1 MKLHWKYNP
10 NTAFPER
17 IPLKVLLLLL
27 VFVLP
32 AGAYIGPGAGFGILT
47 SFLVFVNALAVSLL
61 SFLFWPVL
69 ALARQARRSRRP
81 VKPMAKRLVILG
93 LDGLS
98 PILVEKM
105 WEKGELTNLKRLSE
119 TGTFRHLGTTT
130 PGVSPVAWSSFQT
143 GVNPG
148 KHGIFDFLA
157 PDRKR
162 YLAVLSSV
170 RTSTETVKGITGR
183 KKTRTVQTLLR
194 KSAPFWSYLGK
205 YGVRSTVLR
214 VPITYPPEPLDGH
227 LLSGMCV
234 PDLRGSQGSYT
245 VLKNDE
251 PEPVTGGVQARLT
264 PDGNLRFKG
273 EISGPGGALPC
284 RVRLDIGGKTPKLS
298 HPGGSV
304 NLDWNALSPWVTLEF
319 SLSGK
324 KVRGIARFR
333 LTEGPELYC
342 TALHVDPS
350 KPAVPLGH
358 PVHYSRYLAGMQGPF
373 ATLGLAEDTWALSNG
388 HIDDAT
394 FMEQC
399 TGIFNER
406 ERMFSDALSNN
417 PTGLVVCVF
426 DTPDRV
432 QHMFWGSG
440 FREGSPIRTT
450 YAQMDAL
457 VGSVMAKMKKNDLLM
472 VLSDHGFTS
481 FHTCVDFN
489 RWLLENGYMFLKE
502 GVKTVGTSYIGVD
515 WEKTRA
521 YALGLTG
528 ININVRGREGMG
540 IVDPGEVPALTA
552 EIAAKLARLTTP
564 EGERVIRRARLGTEE
579 YCGPYA
585 SDGPDIIPGTS
596 RGFRAGWN
604 CVTGGVGESV
614 LHPNEQHWNGDHSCD
629 PDLVKGVLFTSW
641 KHESPEPSIVDIAP
655 TALRI
660 LGVAAPPHMD
670 GSPL

>member
-1 MKLHWKYNP
+1 MRFL
-10 NTAFPER
+10 
-17 IPLKVLLLLL
+17 IPVLLLA
-27 VFVLP
+27 LP
-32 AGAYIGPGAGFGILT
+32 ALSYVGPGAGFGILT

-69 ALARQARRSRRP
+69 ALVRHARQRRRP
-81 VKPMAKRLVILG
+81 LKPRARRLVILG

-98 PILVEKM
+98 PLLVEKM
-105 WEKGELTNLKRLSE
+105 WEKGELPNLRALAE
-119 TGTFRHLGTTT
+119 RGTFSHLATTT

-157 PDRKR
+157 PDRRR

-170 RTSTETVKGITGR
+170 RTSTARAGGFAGR
-183 KKTRTVQTLLR
+183 GRTKTVQTLLR

-205 YGVRSTVLR
+205 YGVRSAIIR

-245 VLKNDE
+245 VLLAGE
-251 PEPVTGGVQARLT
+251 PRPMTGGIQGRLE
-264 PDGNLRFKG
+264 PDGGNRYKG
-273 EISGPGGALPC
+273 EIPGPEGAHPC
-284 RVRLDIGGKTPKLS
+284 PVILDTVGKTPRLS
-298 HPGGSV
+298 HPGGSE
-304 NLDWNALSPWVTLEF
+304 NLPWNSLSQWIALEF
-319 SLSGK
+319 RLSGK

-333 LTEGPELYC
+333 LTDGPVLYC

-358 PVHYSRYLAGMQGPF
+358 PVHYSRYLAGLQGPF

-388 HIDDAT
+388 HIDDGT

-399 TGIFNER
+399 EGIFSER
-406 ERMFSDALSNN
+406 ERMFFDALSKN
-417 PTGLVVCVF
+417 PAGLVVCVF
-426 DTPDRV
+426 DTPDRI

-440 FREGSPIRTT
+440 FREGSPIRRT
-450 YAQMDAL
+450 YAEMDAL
-457 VGSVMAKMKKNDLLM
+457 VGRVMQKMKKDDLLL

-489 RWLLENGYMFLKE
+489 RWLVENGYMVLKD
-502 GVKTVGTSYIGVD
+502 GVKTVETSYNGVD
-515 WEKTRA
+515 WERTRA
-521 YALGLTG
+521 YALGLAG
-528 ININVRGREGMG
+528 ISINLRGREGMG
-540 IVDPGEVPALTA
+540 IVDPDEMPALVA
-552 EIAAKLARLTTP
+552 EIAEKLEQLTAP
-564 EGERVIRRARLGTEE
+564 GGERVIRKARLGFNE
-579 YCGPYA
+579 YTGPYA
-585 SDGPDIIPGTS
+585 ADGPDIIPGTS
-596 RGFRAGWN
+596 RGYRAGWN
-604 CVTGGVGESV
+604 CVTGGVGDRV
-614 LHPNEQHWNGDHSCD
+614 LHPNDKHWNGDHSCD

-641 KHESPEPSIVDIAP
+641 KHERTEPSIIDIAP
-655 TALRI
+655 TALGI
-660 LGVAAPPHMD
+660 LGVTPPPHMD

>member
-1 MKLHWKYNP
+1 
-10 NTAFPER
+10 
-17 IPLKVLLLLL
+17 LKVLLLIL
-27 VFVLP
+27 VFALP

-47 SFLVFVNALAVSLL
+47 SFLVFVNAIAVSLL
-61 SFLFWPVL
+61 SFLFWPLL
-69 ALARQARRSRRP
+69 ALVRQSRRRRRP
-81 VKPMAKRLVILG
+81 IKPRAGRLVILG

-98 PILVEKM
+98 PVLVEKM
-105 WEKGELTNLKRLSE
+105 WEKGELPNMKRLAE
-119 TGTFRHLGTTT
+119 QGTFRHLGTTT

-170 RTSTETVKGITGR
+170 RTGSETVRGITGR
-183 KKTRTVQTLLR
+183 KRTRTFQTLLR

-245 VLKNDE
+245 VLKTGD
-251 PEPVTGGVQARLT
+251 PEPMTGGVQARLT
-264 PDGNLRFKG
+264 PDGRLRFRG
-273 EISGPGGALPC
+273 EIPGPDGALPC
-284 RVRLDIGGKTPKLS
+284 RIILDVKGKTPKLS
-298 HPGGSV
+298 HPGGAVS
-304 NLDWNALSPWVTLEF
+304 LDWNALSPWVKLEF

-342 TALHVDPS
+342 TALQVDPS

-394 FMEQC
+394 FMELC

-406 ERMFSDALSNN
+406 EKMFSDALSRN
-417 PTGLVVCVF
+417 PSGLVVCVF

-450 YAQMDAL
+450 YAAMDAL
-457 VGSVMAKMKKNDLLM
+457 VGRVMDRMKKDDLLM

-489 RWLLENGYMFLKE
+489 RWLVENGYMVLKE
-502 GVKTVGTSYIGVD
+502 GVDTVATSYIGVD
-515 WEKTRA
+515 WDRTRA
-521 YALGLTG
+521 YALGLAG
-528 ININVRGREGMG
+528 ISINVRGREGMG
-540 IVDPGEVPALTA
+540 IVEPGEVPALIA
-552 EIAAKLARLTTP
+552 EIAEKLEHLTTP
-564 EGERVIRRARLGTEE
+564 EGGRVIMRARLGTEE
-579 YCGPYA
+579 YSGPYA
-585 SDGPDIIPGTS
+585 ADGPDIIPGTS

-604 CVTGGVGESV
+604 CVTGGVGEKV
-614 LHPNEQHWNGDHSCD
+614 LYKNEQHWNGDHSCD

-641 KHESPEPSIVDIAP
+641 KHDSPAPSIIDIAP
-655 TALRI
+655 TALGI
-660 LGVAAPPHMD
+660 LGVAPPPHMD

>member
-1 MKLHWKYNP
+1 
-10 NTAFPER
+10 
-17 IPLKVLLLLL
+17 LKALL
-27 VFVLP
+27 VLFFFALP
-32 AGAYIGPGAGFGILT
+32 AAAYIGPGAGFGILT

-69 ALARQARRSRRP
+69 TLVRRSRMNRRP
-81 VKPMAKRLVILG
+81 LKPAAKRLVILG

-98 PILVEKM
+98 PVLVEKM
-105 WEKGELTNLKRLSE
+105 WEKGELPNMKRLSE
-119 TGTFRHLGTTT
+119 QGTFRHLGTTT

-170 RTSTETVKGITGR
+170 RTSSETVKGITGR
-183 KKTRTVQTLLR
+183 RKTRTVQTLLR
-194 KSAPFWSYLGK
+194 KSAPFWSYLGR
-205 YGVRSTVLR
+205 YGVRSTILR

-245 VLKNDE
+245 VLKTGE
-251 PEPVTGGVQARLT
+251 PEPMTGGVQARLT
-264 PDGNLRFKG
+264 PDGDHRFAG
-273 EISGPGGALPC
+273 GIPGPDGSLHC
-284 RVRLDIGGKTPKLS
+284 RVRLDVGGKTPRLS
-298 HPGGSV
+298 HSGGSV

-333 LTEGPELYC
+333 LTEGPTLYC

-350 KPAVPLGH
+350 KPALPLGH

-373 ATLGLAEDTWALSNG
+373 ATLGLVEDTWALSNG
-388 HIDDAT
+388 HIDDGT

-399 TGIFNER
+399 AGIFSER
-406 ERMFSDALSNN
+406 EKMFSDALSKN

-440 FREGSPIRTT
+440 FKEGSPIRTT
-450 YAQMDAL
+450 YADMDAL
-457 VGSVMAKMKKNDLLM
+457 VGRVMEKMKKTDLLM

-489 RWLLENGYMFLKE
+489 RWLLENGYMVLKE
-502 GVKTVGTSYIGVD
+502 GVKTVGTSYMGVD

-521 YALGLTG
+521 YALGLAG

-540 IVDPGEVPALTA
+540 IVEPGEVPALTA
-552 EIAAKLARLTTP
+552 EIAGKLAHLATP
-564 EGERVIRRARLGTEE
+564 EGDRVIRRARLGTEE
-579 YCGPYA
+579 YKGPYA
-585 SDGPDIIPGTS
+585 KDGPDIIPGTS

-604 CVTGGVGESV
+604 CVTGGVGEKV
-614 LHPNEQHWNGDHSCD
+614 LYPNEQHWNGDHSCD

-641 KHESPEPSIVDIAP
+641 KHDTPEPSIIDIAP
-655 TALRI
+655 TALGI
-660 LGVAAPPHMD
+660 LGVAPPPHMD

>member
-1 MKLHWKYNP
+1 MG
-10 NTAFPER
+10 
-17 IPLKVLLLLL
+17 IPLLLLL
-27 VFVLP
+27 FFALP
-32 AGAYIGPGAGFGILT
+32 AWSYVGPGAGFGILT

-69 ALARQARRSRRP
+69 ALVRRARLRGRP
-81 VKPMAKRLVILG
+81 LKPRAKRLVILG

-98 PILVEKM
+98 PLLVEKM
-105 WEKGELTNLKRLSE
+105 WEKGELPNLKALAAQ
-119 TGTFRHLGTTT
+119 GTFRHLGTTT

-170 RTSTETVKGITGR
+170 RSETGKARGILRRGR
-183 KKTRTVQTLLR
+183 TRTVQTLLR
-194 KSAPFWSYLGK
+194 KSSPFWSYLGK
-205 YGVRSTVLR
+205 YGVRSTILR

-245 VLKNDE
+245 VLTTGE
-251 PEPVTGGVQARLT
+251 PGQMTGGIQGRLT
-264 PDGNLRFKG
+264 PDGAHRFRG
-273 EISGPGGALPC
+273 ELPGPEGSLPC
-284 RVRLDIGGKTPKLS
+284 PIRIDTAGRAPKLT

-304 NLDWNALSPWVTLEF
+304 SLPWNSLSPWVSLEF
-319 SLSGK
+319 RLSGR

-333 LTEGPELYC
+333 LTEGPVLYS

-358 PVHYSRYLAGMQGPF
+358 PVHYPRYLAGMQGPF

-388 HIDDAT
+388 HIDEGT

-399 TGIFNER
+399 EGIFIER
-406 ERMFSDALSNN
+406 ERMFFDALSKN

-440 FREGSPIRTT
+440 FREGSPIRRT
-450 YAQMDAL
+450 YAEMDAL
-457 VGSVMAKMKKNDLLM
+457 VGRVMQRMKKGDLLL

-489 RWLLENGYMFLKE
+489 RWLVENGYMVLKE
-502 GVKTVGTSYIGVD
+502 GVSTVETSYRGVD

-521 YALGLTG
+521 YALGLAG
-528 ININVRGREGMG
+528 ISINIRGREGMG
-540 IVDPGEVPALTA
+540 IVDPGDAPALAA
-552 EIAAKLARLTTP
+552 EIAGKLEQLGTAD
-564 EGERVIRRARLGTEE
+564 GERVIRRARLGPSE
-579 YCGPYA
+579 YSGPYA
-585 SDGPDIIPGTS
+585 GDGPDIIPGTS

-604 CVTGGVGESV
+604 CVTGGVGDRV
-614 LHPNEQHWNGDHSCD
+614 LYPNDKHWNGDHSCD

-641 KHESPEPSIVDIAP
+641 KHERTEPSITDIAP
-655 TALRI
+655 TALEM
-660 LGVAAPPHMD
+660 LGVTPPPHMD

>member
-1 MKLHWKYNP
+1 MK
-10 NTAFPER
+10 A
-17 IPLKVLLLLL
+17 LLLLL
-27 VFVLP
+27 FFVLP

-69 ALARQARRSRRP
+69 ALVRQARRNRRP
-81 VKPMAKRLVILG
+81 LKPKARRLVILG

-98 PILVEKM
+98 PMLVEKM
-105 WEKGELTNLKRLSE
+105 WEKGELSNLKRLAE
-119 TGTFRHLGTTT
+119 KGTFRHLGTTT

-170 RTSTETVKGITGR
+170 RTTVGTEKGIAGR
-183 KKTRTVQTLLR
+183 KKTRTLQTLLR

-245 VLKNDE
+245 VLTTGE
-251 PEPVTGGVQARLT
+251 PEAMTGGVQGRLV
-264 PDGNLRFKG
+264 PQGDNSFKG
-273 EISGPGGALPC
+273 EIPGPDGTLPC
-284 RVRLDIGGKTPKLS
+284 QVRLSTGGRIPKLS
-298 HPGGSV
+298 HAGGSV
-304 NLDWNALSPWVTLEF
+304 DLPWNELSPWATLEF
-319 SLSGK
+319 TLAGK

-373 ATLGLAEDTWALSNG
+373 ATLGLTEDTWALSNG
-388 HIDDAT
+388 HIDDSA
-394 FMEQC
+394 FMKQC
-399 TGIFNER
+399 ADIFTER
-406 ERMFSDALSNN
+406 EKMFSDALSKN

-457 VGSVMAKMKKNDLLM
+457 VGRVMDKLRKDDLLI

-489 RWLLENGYMFLKE
+489 RWLVENGYMVLKE
-502 GVKTVGTSYIGVD
+502 GIQTVGTSYIGVD
-515 WEKTRA
+515 WTKTRA
-521 YALGLTG
+521 YALGLSG
-528 ININVRGREGMG
+528 ININIRGREGLG
-540 IVDPGEVPALTA
+540 IVNPGDVPALTA
-552 EIAAKLARLTTP
+552 EIAGKLEQLTTP
-564 EGERVIRRARLGTEE
+564 EGDRVIRRARLGAGE
-579 YCGPYA
+579 YKGPYA
-585 SDGPDIIPGTS
+585 TDGPDIIPGTA

-604 CVTGGVGESV
+604 CVTGGVGERV
-614 LHPNEQHWNGDHSCD
+614 LYPNEQHWNGDHSCD

-641 KHESPEPSIVDIAP
+641 KHDREDPSIIDIAP
-655 TALRI
+655 TALEI
-660 LGVAAPPHMD
+660 LGVTPPPHMD

>member
-1 MKLHWKYNP
+1 L
-10 NTAFPER
+10 A
-17 IPLKVLLLLL
+17 ILLLLL
-27 VFVLP
+27 FFALP
-32 AGAYIGPGAGFGILT
+32 AGAYVGPGAGFGILT

-69 ALARQARRSRRP
+69 ALIRSARRNRRP
-81 VKPMAKRLVILG
+81 LKPGAKRLVILG

-98 PILVEKM
+98 PLLVEKM
-105 WEKGELTNLKRLSE
+105 WEKGELPNLRALSE
-119 TGTFRHLGTTT
+119 KGSFRHLRTTT

-170 RTSTETVKGITGR
+170 RTGSKTVRGITGR
-183 KKTRTVQTLLR
+183 KRTRTVQTLLR

-245 VLKNDE
+245 VLTTGS
-251 PEPVTGGVQARLT
+251 PEPMTGGVQARLI
-264 PDGNLRFKG
+264 PDGDHSFRG
-273 EISGPGGALPC
+273 EIPGPEGALPC
-284 RVRLDIGGKTPKLS
+284 RVRLDTGGKTPKLS
-298 HPGGSV
+298 HSGGRT
-304 NLDWNALSPWVTLEF
+304 NLPWNALSPWVTLEF
-319 SLSGK
+319 RISGK
-324 KVRGIARFR
+324 KVSGIARFR

-388 HIDDAT
+388 HIDDGT

-399 TGIFNER
+399 AGIFSER
-406 ERMFSDALSNN
+406 EKMFSDALSKN
-417 PTGLVVCVF
+417 PSGLVVCVF

-440 FREGSPIRTT
+440 FREGSPIRTA

-457 VGSVMAKMKKNDLLM
+457 VGRTMAAMKKGDLLM

-489 RWLLENGYMFLKE
+489 RWLVENGYMVLKE
-502 GVKTVGTSYIGVD
+502 GVKTVETSYQGVD

-521 YALGLTG
+521 YALGLAG
-528 ININVRGREGMG
+528 ISINIRGREGMG
-540 IVDPGEVPALTA
+540 IVEPGEAPALAA
-552 EIAAKLARLTTP
+552 EIAAGLEQLTTP
-564 EGERVIRRARLGTEE
+564 EGDRVIRRARLGAEE
-579 YCGPYA
+579 YKGPYA
-585 SDGPDIIPGTS
+585 ADGPDIIPGTS

-604 CVTGGVGESV
+604 CVTGGVGEKV
-614 LHPNEQHWNGDHSCD
+614 LYKNGQHWNGDHSCD

-641 KHESPEPSIVDIAP
+641 KHDTPEPSIIDIAP
-655 TALRI
+655 TALGI

-670 GSPL
+670 GRPL